1 MYIFIYAN
9 KQIYTHKNQSMEEM
23 YFYLFI
29 LFYFILFFL
38 PYSQPLIIAF
48 NVLLVHFWLL
58 SMRLHFKPFF
68 FLTFRIV
75 S

>member
-29 LFYFILFFL
+29 LFYFIFFAL
-38 PYSQPLIIAF
+38 
-48 NVLLVHFWLL
+48 
-58 SMRLHFKPFF
+58 
-68 FLTFRIV
+68 
-75 S
+75 

>member
-29 LFYFILFFL
+29 LFYFFFFL

-68 FLTFRIV
+68 FCFLFFDI
-75 S
+75 